1 MKCSRI
7 LDQQGHIIHVE
18 SVHGG
23 GSQKC
28 LGTEVVRDGHSIWLY
43 YHRVY
48 VPEGQSLKS
57 DLKEPL
63 RVYVSFQHIQKMLP
77 NETVV
82 LAETEDSWFNCQKLK

>member
-1 MKCSRI
+1 M
-7 LDQQGHIIHVE
+7 E